1 MTNILLVDHLKLKL
15 IYSTDIERLGWLSLV
30 LALKIQQGENEASA
44 LWSLHSNEGNG
55 PKC

>member
-1 MTNILLVDHLKLKL
+1 MTYGSSKAKRDRKFIH
-15 IYSTDIERLGWLSLV
+15 STDTEHQGWLGLV
-30 LALKIQQGENEASA
+30 LALKIQKGQNEVSA